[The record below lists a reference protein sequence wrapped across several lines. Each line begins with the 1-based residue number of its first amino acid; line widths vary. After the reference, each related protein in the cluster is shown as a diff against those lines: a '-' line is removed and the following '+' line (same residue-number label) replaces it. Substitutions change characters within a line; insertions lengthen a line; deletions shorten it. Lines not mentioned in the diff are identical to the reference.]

1 VSCCS
6 CLLAS
11 IDVIAGQECCREL
24 ISSRASTQD
33 ITGVGY
39 VTMELMNKEAQYDG
53 SMIVHDVDRWP
64 LDSKAVQ
71 FLLMTEFARS
81 INELIKVRNPIFNL
95 SSNIS
100 KASTV

>member
-1 VSCCS
+1 
-6 CLLAS
+6 
-11 IDVIAGQECCREL
+11 
-24 ISSRASTQD
+24 
-33 ITGVGY
+33 
-39 VTMELMNKEAQYDG
+39 MKLMNKEAQYDG

-71 FLLMTEFARS
+71 FLLESVCS

-100 KASTV
+100 KESTV